1 METKTCSKCK
11 VVKELEQFDKY
22 FHSTQ
27 NKERIRGYCKSCFR
41 QQQRIVKQ
49 NIKNKKITQPVE
61 DMTQPEVLPIEYDT
75 SIYKFCIGCNEW
87 KVIDTDFYR
96 YSKKACNK
104 RCKKCENKIRSD
116 MYYEELDA
124 KGGHDMAPQRP
135 GIYADHYQQE
145 QTEGFLTLLGWTKSD
160 EGVWWKEGF
169 KTAGGIWLKNNGR
182 KRMRAFDVP
191 RSDKGVTRG
200 LRVPKEIQ
208 DGIVEMYKNNHK
220 QIEIVKTLHVCKQTI
235 RKVINNYQNQSR

>member
-11 VVKELEQFDKY
+11 VVKELDQYEKY

-49 NIKNKKITQPVE
+49 NIRNKKITQPVE

-75 SIYKFCIGCNEW
+75 TIFKQCSTCETW
-87 KVIDTDFYR
+87 KLISTDFYS
-96 YSKKACNK
+96 YSKNACNK
-104 RCKKCENKIRSD
+104 NCKKCENKIRSD
-116 MYYEELDA
+116 RYYEELEA
-124 KGGHDMAPQRP
+124 KGGHDMVPRLP

-145 QTEGFLTLLGWTKSD
+145 QTEGFLTLLGWTKSP
-160 EGVWWKEGF
+160 EGVWWKEGY

-182 KRMRAFDVP
+182 KKKRIDVP
-191 RSDKGVTRG
+191 RSDKGIIRG
-200 LRVPKEIQ
+200 IRVPKEIQ
-208 DGIVEMYKNNHK
+208 DGIVDMYKNNHK
-220 QIEIVKTLHVCKQTI
+220 QKDIIKQYHVCKQTI
-235 RKVINNYQNQSR
+235 RKVINNYQNLSK